1 MEMTDIKDIR
11 KRYNQTKKAKII
23 KYTFVIAAL
32 SYLIIYIAPR
42 LYRPEYYALQ
52 GSANNGFY
60 LFLLLLAFKHSIDIG
75 LIWRDYKVIDKVQLF
90 ITIFYVAIS
99 LVFIIYR

>member
-1 MEMTDIKDIR
+1 MDMIDIKDIR

-23 KYTFVIAAL
+23 KYTFIVAAL
-32 SYLIIYIAPR
+32 SYLIVYIAPR

-52 GSANNGFY
+52 GSTNSRFY
-60 LFLLLLAFKHSIDIG
+60 LFLLLLALKHSIDIG

-90 ITIFYVAIS
+90 IAIFYVAIS
-99 LVFIIYR
+99 LVYRIYR